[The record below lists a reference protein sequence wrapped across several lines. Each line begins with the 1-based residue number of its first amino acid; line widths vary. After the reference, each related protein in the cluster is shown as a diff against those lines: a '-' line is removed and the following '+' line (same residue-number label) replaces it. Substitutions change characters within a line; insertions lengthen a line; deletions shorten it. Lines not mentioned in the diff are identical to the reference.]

1 MQMSKESAHT
11 THPTPTPSVNDLNN
25 EAAEFVSMLE
35 ENTQPTQPQNA
46 NEQLDANNDADD
58 YMSVMERLNE
68 FKQITNLDTTPKI
81 KYYTRLAVTLA
92 EKPLTITFD
101 NLDKLSPEDF
111 QKGFN
116 ESILNEDYVHLY
128 FDFDQIK
135 STDELDS
142 VFEWLAD
149 LTDVF
154 GEYTYGGYTDNKEVA
169 YGYGFRLFPEG
180 NHFVSMHVI
189 FYQTRIS
196 TDDLMT
202 IVEKDIKKN
211 HPLVD
216 PAVYKPKSSRQLFR
230 HVLSNKIFRKH
241 DKDGQNKLNYGYLC
255 DNAKPSQHTIQ
266 TKGINELIK
275 LNDEEI
281 LELLNHFEP
290 EYNTPF
296 TFLQRSRTCIN

>member
-11 THPTPTPSVNDLNN
+11 THPTPTPSVNDLND

-46 NEQLDANNDADD
+46 NEQLDAKVSFETGSEIHDAAADFT
-58 YMSVMERLNE
+58 SIMETLNE
-68 FKQITNLDTTPKI
+68 FKQITNKDHGSTTKSLDTTPKI

-154 GEYTYGGYTDNKEVA
+154 GEHTYGGYTDDEEVA
-169 YGYGFRLFPEG
+169 DSYGFRLFPEG
-180 NHFVSMHVI
+180 NYFVSIHVI
-189 FYQTRIS
+189 YYQT
-196 TDDLMT
+196 
-202 IVEKDIKKN
+202 
-211 HPLVD
+211 
-216 PAVYKPKSSRQLFR
+216 
-230 HVLSNKIFRKH
+230 
-241 DKDGQNKLNYGYLC
+241 
-255 DNAKPSQHTIQ
+255 
-266 TKGINELIK
+266 
-275 LNDEEI
+275 
-281 LELLNHFEP
+281 
-290 EYNTPF
+290 
-296 TFLQRSRTCIN
+296 